1 MIIFLLPKSTVRI
14 AKKVNSYKLLR
25 QTVLCFSTLLSILC
39 FSTLLSIILM
49 EGVKRIQLR

>member
-25 QTVLCFSTLLSILC
+25 QTVLCFSTLLSI
-39 FSTLLSIILM
+39 ILM